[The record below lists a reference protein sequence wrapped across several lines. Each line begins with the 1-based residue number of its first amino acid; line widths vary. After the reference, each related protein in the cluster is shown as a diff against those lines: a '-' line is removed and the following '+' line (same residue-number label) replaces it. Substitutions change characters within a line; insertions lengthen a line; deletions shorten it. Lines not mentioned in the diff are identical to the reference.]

1 MAYSMYEATVPVLAR
16 ALRSLRGVLQKGE
29 QWAADKGVAPEVLL
43 GTRLMPDM
51 LPLSRQVQIAT
62 DMAKNAVG
70 RLTGSALVPFADDET
85 TFAQLYARIDRA
97 LGVVEGFSADQFA
110 GAESRSVS
118 LKTGGRDV
126 TFQGAEYLAGFVLP
140 NVFFHA
146 SIAYAIL
153 REAGVPLGKLDFLG
167 AAQG

>member
-16 ALRSLRGVLQKGE
+16 ALRNLRGVLQKGE
-29 QWAADKGVAPEVLL
+29 QWDTEKGVAHEVLL
-43 GTRLMPDM
+43 GTRLVPDM

-70 RLTGSALVPFADDET
+70 RLTGNALVPFADDET

-97 LGVVEGFSADQFA
+97 LGVVEGVPADQFA

-126 TFQGAEYLAGFVLP
+126 TFQGADYLAAFVLP
-140 NVFFHA
+140 NLFFHA

-167 AAQG
+167 AAQA